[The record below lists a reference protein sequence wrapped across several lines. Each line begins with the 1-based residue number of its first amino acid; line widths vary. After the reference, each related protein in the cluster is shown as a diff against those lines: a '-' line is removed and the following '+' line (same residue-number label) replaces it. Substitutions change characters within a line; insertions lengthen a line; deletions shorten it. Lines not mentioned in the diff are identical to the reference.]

1 MGAVVEGG
9 TAGTRRIAGC
19 RIPTRDGE
27 GEYDIVIAD
36 GVITAIE
43 PATGD
48 ADGALDAR
56 GLFAVPG
63 LTNAHTHTPLCLMR
77 GAAEDVSVEDWF
89 NKRVWPMEV
98 NLTPERVRVGA
109 RLAIAEMLLGGVT
122 GFADHYFHA
131 DQIAAAAEELGV
143 RANIAPTFFS
153 SEDHRGRDE
162 AFAVTRQIAG
172 SGSRI
177 VTASLGP
184 HSTYTVTED
193 DLAASAALAGELGVR
208 VHVHAAENMQQ
219 TESSLARLGVTPL
232 TVLERTGVMAA
243 GAHIAHGGGIV
254 AEDRELLRAHAATT
268 TVACCPKVYFKHDID
283 PITPIRLLHDAGV
296 TVGAGTDGAAGGNTL
311 DLWEAMRWTALAQ
324 KRQEHDALFLPTREA
339 FDLGTRGGAR
349 AASHDRSGV
358 LEVGMAAD
366 IVLLDLSRP
375 HCQPIH
381 DIFATLV
388 YSAQPSD
395 VVHVVVDG
403 ELVVKDRTLVRGD
416 VAEIVDQARRVAPE
430 LVAIHEG
437 ETVQHYAP

>member
-1 MGAVVEGG
+1 M
-9 TAGTRRIAGC
+9 TDRIAGC
-19 RIPTRDGE
+19 RIPTLGGDRF
-27 GEYDIVIAD
+27 DIHVDD
-36 GVITAIE
+36 GVISAIE
-43 PATGD
+43 PASGSLD
-48 ADGALDAR
+48 DALDGR

-63 LTNAHTHTPLCLMR
+63 LTNAHTHTPLSLMK
-77 GAAEDVSVEDWF
+77 GVAEDVSVADWF
-89 NKRVWPMEV
+89 NERVWPMEV

-131 DQIAAAAEELGV
+131 EQIAAAAEELGI

-153 SEDHRGRDE
+153 GSGDHDRDE
-162 AFAVTRQIAG
+162 AFDATRRIVE
-172 SGSRI
+172 SGSRR
-177 VTASLGP
+177 VTASVGP
-184 HSTYTVTED
+184 HSAYTVSED
-193 DLAASAALAGELGVR
+193 DLSRSAALATELGIR

-232 TVLERTGVMAA
+232 AVLERTGVMCA

-254 AEDRELLRAHAATT
+254 EADRELLGAHAATT

-283 PITPIRLLHDAGV
+283 PITPIRLLHETGV

-324 KRQEHDALFLPTREA
+324 KRQEHDPLFLPTQAA
-339 FDLGTRGGAR
+339 FELGTRASAR
-349 AASHDRSGV
+349 AASHPQAGA

-366 IVLLDLSRP
+366 IVLLDLAGP

-388 YSAQPSD
+388 YSVRPSD
-395 VVHVVVDG
+395 IVHVIVDG
-403 ELVVKDRTLVRGD
+403 ELVVQNRTLVRAD
-416 VAEIVDQARRVAPE
+416 LDEVVRDARDVAPE
-430 LVAIHEG
+430 LVRMHEG
-437 ETVQHYAP
+437 RAVQHYAP